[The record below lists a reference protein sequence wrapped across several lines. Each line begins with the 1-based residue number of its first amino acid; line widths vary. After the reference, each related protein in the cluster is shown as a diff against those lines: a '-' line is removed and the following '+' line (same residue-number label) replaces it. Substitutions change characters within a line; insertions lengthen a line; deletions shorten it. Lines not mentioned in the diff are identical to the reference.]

1 VTEKFEFIDAE
12 YAAYRESDDE
22 YVPLAPGTQ
31 VIGRDRA
38 CTISPAAAG
47 TSSTSATF
55 RNNHEPGKP
64 RSSLIAWP
72 AKKGTGFGGDPEDP
86 WA

>member
-31 VIGRDRA
+31 VIGRGSHLPYL
-38 CTISPAAAG
+38 TG
-47 TSSTSATF
+47 SSWYQLDVSDI
-55 RNNHEPGKP
+55 PQ
-64 RSSLIAWP
+64 
-72 AKKGTGFGGDPEDP
+72 
-86 WA
+86 